1 MPLTCYHCGQTV
13 PPNTH
18 WQTKLLGETRTMCC
32 AGCAAVAETIVA
44 NGLQDYYQTRD
55 ACALS
60 PTFMDLPGLSE
71 LSLFDAPEVQPRYL
85 QQESNQAHIA
95 EADLLIEGMR
105 CGACVWL
112 IEQTLRRQPGVV
124 RAHINYTHERASVRW
139 DTRQLSF
146 SALLQAIQA
155 VGYRALP
162 FDRQVQ
168 LQAQAIQRK
177 RLFRQ
182 WFVAGIGMM
191 QVMMYAWPAYTSE
204 PGDIEPEYALLLR
217 WASLLLTLPVVFYS
231 ARDFFLGAWRD
242 LKQGSAGMDVPV
254 ALGIAVAFV
263 ASLTHTLQA
272 QGEVYFDSITMF
284 VFLLLGGRWLE
295 FKARSKAAE
304 GLNALA
310 MRQPAAAQRLAD
322 YPQRRISETIPA
334 LRLKPGDYVLVRQ
347 GETVPADL
355 RIVEGE
361 SRIDQSLL
369 TGESELQTRGVGD
382 LCPGGAL
389 NHDQVL
395 IGEVLHTHGDSTLS
409 HIERLAQQALQHRPR
424 IAQLADRVAAYFVAG
439 LLLLTALTY
448 GVWLQIDAT
457 QALPIAIALLVV
469 SCPCALSLATP
480 TALAAATGSLL
491 KRGVLV
497 CRSEALE
504 KFAQASDVVFDKT
517 GTLTETQRVVIEIEL
532 ELAQGHKTTRENALA
547 IAAAL
552 EQNVHHPIAQA
563 LLATQAATQTMLRQ
577 AEQVEIHHGQGVEGT
592 VEGVR
597 YRLGRYDFVAALQT
611 HPVTE
616 DVKAKVGVFLGN
628 GDFWLARFSFS
639 DTLRPQAQALIKSL
653 QAAGKNIHLFSG
665 DQAANV
671 APIAAQ
677 LGISDAR
684 SDMTPAS
691 KLAALK
697 ALQRQG
703 KSVAMIG
710 DGSNDA
716 PVIGGA
722 DVSIAMGQG
731 AQLAQIHAD
740 MILLGNDL
748 GALRQLAQCA
758 RDTLRIVRQ
767 NLGWAMAYNL
777 VAIPAAAF
785 GWVTPWGA
793 ALGMSLSSLFVM
805 FNALRLLIPF
815 PDHSCHEG
823 KPQTVL

>member
-1 MPLTCYHCGQTV
+1 MPLACYHCGQTV

-18 WQTKLLGETRTMCC
+18 WQTKVLGEARAMCC

-55 ACALS
+55 ACAL
-60 PTFMDLPGLSE
+60 PPALMDLPGLPE
-71 LSLFDAPEVQPRYL
+71 LTLFDAPEVQPRYL
-85 QQESNQAHIA
+85 QQAIDQTHLADA
-95 EADLLIEGMR
+95 ELLLEGMR

-112 IEQTLRRQPGVV
+112 IEQTLRRQPGIV
-124 RAHINYTHERASVRW
+124 RVSVNYTHERASVRW

-168 LQAQAIQRK
+168 LQAQARQRK

-191 QVMMYAWPAYTSE
+191 QVMMYAWPAYTTE
-204 PGDIEPEYALLLR
+204 PGEIEAEYALLLR

-242 LKQGSAGMDVPV
+242 LKQRTAGMDVPV

-263 ASLTHTLQA
+263 ASLAHTLQA

-295 FKARSKAAE
+295 LKARSKAAE

-310 MRQPAAAQRLAD
+310 MRQPAAAQRLDD
-322 YPQRRISETIPA
+322 YPQRRTSETIPA

-369 TGESELQTRGVGD
+369 TGESELQARGVGD

-389 NHDQVL
+389 NHDQAL
-395 IGEVLHTHGDSTLS
+395 IGEVLHAHGDSTLS

-517 GTLTETQRVVIEIEL
+517 GTLTETQRTVLEIEL
-532 ELAQGHKTTRENALA
+532 EPGCKTTKAHTLA

-563 LLATQAATQTMLRQ
+563 LLAAQAATPAALRQ
-577 AEQVEIHHGQGVEGT
+577 AEHVEIHNGQGIEGD
-592 VEGVR
+592 VDGVR

-611 HPVTE
+611 HPAAE
-616 DVKAKVGVFLGN
+616 DVKAKAGVWLGN
-628 GDFWLARFSFS
+628 ADFWLARFNFS
-639 DTLRPQAQALIKSL
+639 DTLRPQAQALIEAL
-653 QAAGKNIHLFSG
+653 QATGKSIHLFSG

-677 LGISDAR
+677 LGIADAR

-697 ALQRQG
+697 DLQRQG
-703 KSVAMIG
+703 KSVVMIG

-748 GALRQLAQCA
+748 GALRHLAQRA

-805 FNALRLLIPF
+805 FNALRLLR
-815 PDHSCHEG
+815 
-823 KPQTVL
+823 